1 MAKDKTIYT
10 CTECG
15 GISPK
20 WLGKCPHCN
29 AWNTLIES
37 VEESASPVKNRYN
50 QRQGLARASELTA
63 LADIDATDMERTPTG
78 HEELDRVLGGGIV
91 EGGVVLIGGDPG
103 IGKSTLLLQAL
114 DSMQRAFDRT
124 AAAGERGGGAASAG
138 PPQARPAPSGGREL
152 HAVSER
158 GGKAASAGP
167 PQARPAPPG
176 GREPHAAGERGGGAA
191 SAGPPQARPAPSGG
205 REPHAVGERGG
216 TLYVTGEESGAQI
229 ALRSRRL
236 GLEGSQVKVLAEIQ
250 LEKILATLEA
260 TQPAIAVIDSIQTVY
275 SDQLTSAPGSVA
287 QVRECAAH
295 LTRLAKAS
303 GICIVLVGHVTK
315 EGALAGP
322 RVLEHMVDTVLYFE
336 GDTHSSFRLVRAIK
350 NRFGAVNEIGVFAM
364 TEKGLKGVSNPSAI
378 FLSQHSEAV
387 PGSCVMVTLE
397 GTRPMLVEIQA
408 LVDSGG
414 PSPRRLSVG
423 LDRDR
428 LAMLLAVLHR
438 HAGVACMDQDV
449 FVNAVGGVRISEPAA
464 DLAVMLAITSSLRGK
479 PLPKGF
485 IAFGEVGLA
494 GEVRPAP
501 RGQERLKEAA
511 KLGFSVAIVP
521 KANAPKKNDKA
532 FEGLTIHAVERIEQA
547 LDVVRSLQ

>member
-1 MAKDKTIYT
+1 MAKSIYT
-10 CTECG
+10 CRDCG
-15 GISPK
+15 GSNAK
-20 WLGKCPHCN
+20 WLGKCPHCG
-29 AWNTLIES
+29 AWNTLVEAVAES
-37 VEESASPVKNRYN
+37 PANVKNRFG
-50 QRQGLARASELTA
+50 QRPGLAPASGLMP
-63 LADIDATDMERTPTG
+63 LAQIEASDFERTPTG
-78 HEELDRVLGGGIV
+78 LDELDRVLGGGMV

-114 DSMQRAFDRT
+114 DALQRS
-124 AAAGERGGGAASAG
+124 GE
-138 PPQARPAPSGGREL
+138 
-152 HAVSER
+152 
-158 GGKAASAGP
+158 K
-167 PQARPAPPG
+167 
-176 GREPHAAGERGGGAA
+176 
-191 SAGPPQARPAPSGG
+191 
-205 REPHAVGERGG
+205 
-216 TLYVTGEESGAQI
+216 TLYITGEESGAQV
-229 ALRSRRL
+229 ALRARRL
-236 GLEGSQVKVLAEIQ
+236 GIEGSQVQVLAETE
-250 LEKILATLEA
+250 LETMLSTLQTA
-260 TQPAIAVIDSIQTVY
+260 RPDIAVIDSIQTVY
-275 SDQLTSAPGSVA
+275 SNQLTSAPGSVA

-295 LTRLAKAS
+295 LTRAAKS
-303 GICIVLVGHVTK
+303 EGVSIVLVGHVTK

-378 FLSQHSEAV
+378 FLSQHAEPV

-397 GTRPMLVEIQA
+397 GSRPLLVEIQA

-464 DLAVMLAITSSLRGK
+464 DLAVLLAITSSLRGR

-485 IAFGEVGLA
+485 FAFGEVGLA

-501 RGQERLKEAA
+501 RGQERLREAA
-511 KLGFSVAIVP
+511 KLGFSVALVP
-521 KANAPKKNDKA
+521 KANAPKKPI
-532 FEGLTIHAVERIEQA
+532 EGLTIHAVERIEQA
-547 LDVVRSLQ
+547 LEVFRSLS

>member
-1 MAKDKTIYT
+1 MVKEKTSYV
-10 CTECG
+10 CSDCG
-15 GISPK
+15 DASPK
-20 WLGKCPHCN
+20 WLGKCPHCS

-37 VEESASPVKNRYN
+37 VVESSTTVRNRFASLTKPVDVATL
-50 QRQGLARASELTA
+50 GDIEA
-63 LADIDATDMERTPTG
+63 LDMVRTPTG
-78 HEELDRVLGGGIV
+78 HAELDRVLGGGMV

-114 DSMQRAFDRT
+114 DSLQ
-124 AAAGERGGGAASAG
+124 RGG
-138 PPQARPAPSGGREL
+138 QN
-152 HAVSER
+152 
-158 GGKAASAGP
+158 
-167 PQARPAPPG
+167 
-176 GREPHAAGERGGGAA
+176 
-191 SAGPPQARPAPSGG
+191 
-205 REPHAVGERGG
+205 
-216 TLYVTGEESGAQI
+216 TLYVTGEESGAQV

-236 GLEGSQVKVLAEIQ
+236 GQVNSQVKVLAETA
-250 LEKILATLEA
+250 LEKILATLTA
-260 TQPAIAVIDSIQTVY
+260 MRPDIAVIDSIQTVY
-275 SDQLTSAPGSVA
+275 SDELTSAPGSVA

-295 LTRLAKAS
+295 LTRYAKTSGHNAKGAS
-303 GICIVLVGHVTK
+303 GRATCIVLVGHVTK

-378 FLSQHSEAV
+378 FLSQHTEPV

-464 DLAVMLAITSSLRGK
+464 DLAVLLAITSSLRAK

-511 KLGFSVAIVP
+511 KLGFCVAVVP
-521 KANAPKKNDKA
+521 KANAPKKPI
-532 FEGLTIHAVERIEQA
+532 EGLTIHAVERVEQA
-547 LDVVRSLQ
+547 MDVVRSLP